1 MRRFQKAETIS
12 TPLSFPFGLGANLTV
27 TVVTKQKKLKRFYH
41 NPRVGGSSPSSATIS
56 HNVINILQRLKK
68 DLEALFALHA
78 SYSPLAHFLVS
89 FGNDVMAAR
98 RQGQSLSTSREL
110 RSLPSRERM
119 G

>member
-1 MRRFQKAETIS
+1 
-12 TPLSFPFGLGANLTV
+12 
-27 TVVTKQKKLKRFYH
+27 
-41 NPRVGGSSPSSATIS
+41 
-56 HNVINILQRLKK
+56 
-68 DLEALFALHA
+68 
-78 SYSPLAHFLVS
+78 LVS

>member
-1 MRRFQKAETIS
+1 MDNKVNKNMFLLIKTYLIGPYWTIRNNYMV
-12 TPLSFPFGLGANLTV
+12 A
-27 TVVTKQKKLKRFYH
+27 
-41 NPRVGGSSPSSATIS
+41 SSATIS
-56 HNVINILQRLKK
+56 SNILNILLRLKN
-68 DLEALFALHA
+68 DFEAIFALHA